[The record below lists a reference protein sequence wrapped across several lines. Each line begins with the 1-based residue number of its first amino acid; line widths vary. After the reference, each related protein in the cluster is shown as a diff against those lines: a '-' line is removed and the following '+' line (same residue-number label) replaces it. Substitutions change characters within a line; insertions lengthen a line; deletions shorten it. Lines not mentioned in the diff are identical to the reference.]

1 MMKIKI
7 YTALIVLAVSAEVF
21 ASSVS
26 IIFKGGFA
34 PEIGGSMH
42 TGWQAEHLD
51 VYDGINDIN
60 RSKSGIKV
68 STIEKPVGAV
78 AGAEARYTGDTLY
91 FKTGADIVYSCA
103 GGSGSTINDFGS
115 GDEKVD
121 VDYSLW
127 FYYVPVTAGIV
138 IDYWD
143 EVRIFAGGGAAY
155 AYGTFSS
162 SFKSDSIEYDASFS
176 GYGIPLVAELGCE
189 YILTDNAALFCGITY
204 LYGRSS
210 IIENG
215 NDYTRIDFTSL
226 SFTAGLI
233 FFYDFQAD

>member
-1 MMKIKI
+1 MKIKI
-7 YTALIVLAVSAEVF
+7 YTALIVLAAFAEVF

-26 IIFKGGFA
+26 LIIKGGFA

-60 RSKSGIKV
+60 RSKSGISV

-78 AGAEARYTGDTLY
+78 AGAEARYTDDNIY
-91 FKTGADIVYSCA
+91 FKSGIDIVYSCA
-103 GGSGSTINDFGS
+103 GGSGSTINDFGA

-143 EVRIFAGGGAAY
+143 EVRIYAGGGAAY
-155 AYGTFSS
+155 ASGTFSS
-162 SFKSDSIEYDASFS
+162 SFKSDSIEHEASFS
-176 GYGIPLVAELGCE
+176 GYGLPLVAELGCE
-189 YILTDNAALFCGITY
+189 YIVAENAALCCGITY
-204 LYGRSS
+204 LRGRSS
-210 IIENG
+210 VIENG
-215 NDYTRIDFTSL
+215 TDYARIDFTCF
-226 SFTAGLI
+226 SFTAGIL

>member
-1 MMKIKI
+1 MKIKI

-26 IIFKGGFA
+26 LIFKGGYA

-60 RSKSGIKV
+60 RSGSGISV

-78 AGAEARYTGDTLY
+78 AGAEARYAGDTLY
-91 FKTGADIVYSCA
+91 FKSGIGIVYSCT
-103 GGSGSTINDFGS
+103 GGSGSTVNDFGA

-127 FYYVPVTAGIV
+127 FYYVPVTAGII

-143 EVRIFAGGGAAY
+143 EVRIYAGGGAAY
-155 AYGTFSS
+155 ASGTFSS
-162 SFKSDSIEYDASFS
+162 SFKSDSIEHEASFS
-176 GYGIPLVAELGCE
+176 GYGIPLVAELGGE
-189 YILTDNAALFCGITY
+189 YIFAEHAALCCSVTY
-204 LYGRSS
+204 LRGRSS
-210 IIENG
+210 VIDDG
-215 NDYTRIDFTSL
+215 SDYARIDFTGF
-226 SFTAGLI
+226 SFTAGIL